1 MRSTGKM
8 GDREWR
14 KRDKR
19 DKFLILRRMRVRN
32 WKVLKYRFY

>member
-1 MRSTGKM
+1 M